1 MIEFRCQ
8 QCGATLRVPA
18 GTEGKQAKCPQCSAL
33 MTIPTPAAR
42 PADPFRPAPPVGPAD
57 FSAPPPR
64 EGVYG
69 QTSPSPSSGPA
80 ADPNNPFQS
89 PQFAGGPYQN
99 LGPATRGFHPSPI
112 YFGEVF
118 ERAWQIYKA
127 NLGLLLGGGFLIFVL
142 MGVITQIVN
151 VLFGVNADQ
160 FQVGFQV
167 QVDDAS
173 SMLRQFAAGL
183 VTQVINAFFFMGWI
197 TMTLKMARGEDA
209 SLGDLFSA
217 VPRYPQGAVIH
228 VLFSLGATIG
238 FMMCFFPGVWFILAF
253 GLSLYMYVDQRTG
266 IAESFQYSYRAM
278 RGNLLTLLGLEL
290 VMLGL
295 IVAGAIACCVGVF
308 LTLPFCGLLMT
319 IAYLAATGQLS
330 HSSHQPA
337 PYTTP

>member
-18 GTEGKQAKCPQCSAL
+18 GTEGKQAKCPQCSEL

-42 PADPFRPAPPVGPAD
+42 PADPFRPAPQAGPAD

-64 EGVYG
+64 EGVFS
-69 QTSPSPSSGPA
+69 QASSGAGPA
-80 ADPNNPFQS
+80 SDPNNPFQS
-89 PQFAGGPYQN
+89 PQFAGAYPNYGP
-99 LGPATRGFHPSPI
+99 GRRGFFPSPI
-112 YFGEVF
+112 LFGEVF
-118 ERAWQIYKA
+118 ERTWQIYKA

-142 MGVITQIVN
+142 MGIITQVVN
-151 VLFGVNADQ
+151 VLDGVNADQ
-160 FQVGFQV
+160 FQVGFEV

-183 VTQVINAFFFMGWI
+183 VTQVIYAFFFLGWI

-209 SLGDLFSA
+209 SLGDLFGVA
-217 VPRYPQGAVIH
+217 PIYPQGAVIH
-228 VLFSLGATIG
+228 VLFSLGATVG
-238 FMMCFFPGVWFILAF
+238 FMMCFFPGVWFMLAF

-266 IAESFQYSYRAM
+266 IAESFQYSFRAM
-278 RGNLLTLLGLEL
+278 RGNMLTLLGLEL

-295 IVAGAIACCVGVF
+295 IVAGVIACCVGLF
-308 LTLPFCGLLMT
+308 FTLPFCGLLMT
-319 IAYLAATGQLS
+319 MAYLAATGQLPGQGEPS
-330 HSSHQPA
+330 A